1 MTEHSSTLTILH
13 VVGPLHDDI
22 SRMCKAIV
30 PQFEDSKDISNIN
43 IEFEIRLGN
52 YEKTSSD
59 KTIFTPGLSYEEFS
73 RFYTYLE
80 DNCKK
85 IEAEN
90 YLDIYCRE
98 LPKINGYD
106 LRTTIK
112 GSGNIMDYCT
122 SNNLPLKREDAL
134 SFQIK
139 MANPSIP
146 KIDIDVYDMRLS
158 VSGEVSFD
166 KNDIPVELKMSSLEE
181 VNKRIYEAE
190 KQFRYKKRTSY
201 VSPDGMFRYDLT
213 QVKQVFSG
221 NGLKSEKTLSVSEV
235 FNQQPVYE
243 VELEFLYKDQYSS
256 NGVRFSKYGLQS
268 VLENITLAMQIRQDA
283 ELVLVKDE
291 KYNVIRNFLELY
303 YFKEDVSKEFSQY
316 YMRRDKQYSRM
327 FPGAKVSTLERVNLI
342 KDAATKERKPY
353 IYKDYTV
360 TDKADGERFILFVDR
375 KGRVYLVDDRMNV
388 LRTDIVV
395 RTLESTMIDGE
406 LVVTFDKGIKVY
418 NYFAF
423 DILYLNSEKTYEYP
437 LFPKT
442 ERDRDRSR
450 FYKLENTIRIFQRAE
465 VPRINGVSIFNISAK
480 NYRVINDEDVHR
492 MKEWC
497 GFIWNR
503 RDKGFRYDLD
513 GLIFT
518 PKFETYP
525 IGKFWSSALKW
536 KPPVENSIDF
546 LVKFR
551 SGDNA
556 IRTTITKTGGQEMVT
571 KYQLADLYVGESVEK
586 RGVREYVEKKFDLP
600 NTIGTDPTYL
610 IKIPLGRTGLKDDV
624 PIRSDTIIEC
634 VWEDGGWKVLK
645 TRLDKTQRYLASG
658 KNISNT
664 ANNIAVAISIWSTIV
679 EPITTDMITGVEPVE
694 DVEYYSK
701 TGTDLTEP
709 MRGFNNYMKT
719 LLISGSRKNGDSL
732 IDFSCGRG
740 GDIKKWFSSDY
751 RRVVGLDISRG
762 NIESMDPK
770 FGATGRIEHLK
781 NKFPQYKS
789 WSEGVKF
796 FWADT
801 SKITTSDHPNGV
813 CQTALKEE
821 ASKALAKQFDVGASF
836 FTAHYYFESPLK
848 IRGFFQN
855 LFDNIR
861 DGGLAVITCFD
872 GLEIFKW
879 LENLETGQVY
889 SGLVRSKP
897 VWQIKKAYN
906 KNTPFLETSSNVGLK
921 IDIKF
926 ESISD
931 DYYTEYLLHPKYFTK
946 IAEEYGF
953 SVISDADAKS
963 MFNLKSGTA
972 LFGDI
977 VTDLDN
983 AEEMKRLHDSEL
995 GKVFYRDINSLVND
1009 DDYADLREWNKHNR
1023 YFILRKNAKGDMSV
1037 PKGWRSRLSKYD
1049 CEHEYK
1055 EDDTTTTEGS
1065 ETAPKKRTPKKKTP
1079 VVPVEAA
1086 VVVAEEVAV
1095 VEAEVVAEAAVAEEQ
1110 TQASLP
1116 SEETNTAPTAP
1127 KKRVLKKKTAAV
1139 PVEVEVEVAPTTEV
1153 SAVPEVQVSVAEEKP
1168 APKKRTLKKK
1178 TVTEGSVTESSVA
1191 VSEPV
1196 TEPIVEN
1203 TPALVPEVVVPQ
1215 TTPKKRVL
1223 KKKAESTVTSGTET
1237 VTETETVTAAPA
1249 EPTEEV
1255 SVPEKPKKK
1264 APAGKKK
1271 LDVAPSVLEQLLK
1284 GTSEQEEG
1292 VKPPIEAE
1300 TKSELECV
1308 VDKAPAGTKVKVPKK
1323 LLGKKKSSEK
1333 Q

>member
-1 MTEHSSTLTILH
+1 MTEHSSNPANLH

-22 SRMCKAIV
+22 SRMCKAIL
-30 PQFEDSKDISNIN
+30 PQLEQSKDISNIN

-52 YEKTSSD
+52 YEKTSSG
-59 KTIFTPGLSYEEFS
+59 KLIFTPGVSYEEFS

-85 IEAEN
+85 VESEN

-98 LPKINGYD
+98 LPQINGHD
-106 LRTTIK
+106 VRTTIK
-112 GSGNIMDYCT
+112 GSGNIMDYCI
-122 SNNLPLKREDAL
+122 SNTLPLNNDDVV

-139 MANPSIP
+139 MTNPSTP

-158 VSGEVSFD
+158 VVGEVSFTTAD
-166 KNDIPVELKMSSLEE
+166 TLTELKMSTTDELQ
-181 VNKRIYEAE
+181 KRIHDAD

-201 VSPDGMFRYDLT
+201 ISPDGMFRYDLT

-221 NGLKSEKTLSVSEV
+221 NSLKYEKTLGSSDI
-235 FNQQPVYE
+235 FNQSPVYE
-243 VELEFLYKDQYSS
+243 VELEFIYKGEYAS
-256 NGVRFSKYGLQS
+256 NRVYFGKRDNAIGI
-268 VLENITLAMQIRQDA
+268 VLKNIALAMQIRQDA

-291 KYNVIRNFLELY
+291 KHNVIRNFLELY
-303 YFKEDVSKEFSQY
+303 YFKEDVSKEFNQY

-388 LRTDIVV
+388 LRTDIVS
-395 RTLESTMIDGE
+395 RNLESTMLDGE
-406 LVVTFDKGIKVY
+406 LVITFESGIKVY

-423 DILYLNSEKTYEYP
+423 DILYSNAEKTYEYP
-437 LFPKT
+437 LFPKS

-450 FYKLENTIRIFQRAE
+450 FYKLESAIRTFQKAD
-465 VPRINGVSIFNISAK
+465 VPRINGVSMFNISAK

-503 RDKGFRYDLD
+503 REKGFRYDLD

-518 PKFETYP
+518 PKFEAYP

-551 SGDNA
+551 SGEQSVK
-556 IRTTITKTGGQEMVT
+556 TTITNIAGQESVT
-571 KYQLADLYVGESVEK
+571 KYQLADLYVGESLEK

-610 IKIPLGRTGLKDDV
+610 IKIPLGSTGLKDDV
-624 PIRSDTIIEC
+624 PIRSETIIEC
-634 VWEDGGWKVLK
+634 VWEEGGWRVLK

-679 EPITTDMITGVEPVE
+679 EPITVDMITGVEPIE
-694 DVEYYSK
+694 EVEYYSK
-701 TGTDLTEP
+701 SGTDLTEP
-709 MRGFNNYMKT
+709 MRGFNNYIKT
-719 LLISGSRKNGDSL
+719 VLISGSRKNGDSL

-751 RRVVGLDISRG
+751 RRVVGLDVSRG

-770 FGATGRIEHLK
+770 FGAAGRIQHLQ

-801 SKITTSDHPNGV
+801 SKITTAAHPNGV
-813 CQTALKEE
+813 CQTVLKED
-821 ASKALAKQFDVGASF
+821 AAKALANPFDVGASF

-855 LFDNIR
+855 MFDNIR

-879 LENLETGQVY
+879 LEHLETGQVY
-889 SGLVRSKP
+889 SGLVKSKP

-931 DYYTEYLLHPKYFTK
+931 DYYSEYLLHPKYFTK

-977 VTDLDN
+977 VKDLEN
-983 AEEMKRLHDSEL
+983 ADEMKRLRDSEL

-1023 YFILRKNAKGDMSV
+1023 YFILRKSAKGDMSV

-1055 EDDTTTTEGS
+1055 EEEPATVTQEPESVTSEETTSSKPGPKKRTLKKKASPVAEEPATVTEEAPPVAKPTPKKRTLKKKTIAEGS
-1065 ETAPKKRTPKKKTP
+1065 ETLSEPTVESEPT
-1079 VVPVEAA
+1079 VVTE
-1086 VVVAEEVAV
+1086 
-1095 VEAEVVAEAAVAEEQ
+1095 AVAEPTVE
-1110 TQASLP
+1110 
-1116 SEETNTAPTAP
+1116 SEAVAETELVTEAVTEPAKPAP
-1127 KKRVLKKKTAAV
+1127 KKRVLKKKADAAATAA
-1139 PVEVEVEVAPTTEV
+1139 TT
-1153 SAVPEVQVSVAEEKP
+1153 AEE
-1168 APKKRTLKKK
+1168 TT
-1178 TVTEGSVTESSVA
+1178 TV
-1191 VSEPV
+1191 
-1196 TEPIVEN
+1196 VE
-1203 TPALVPEVVVPQ
+1203 
-1215 TTPKKRVL
+1215 
-1223 KKKAESTVTSGTET
+1223 
-1237 VTETETVTAAPA
+1237 
-1249 EPTEEV
+1249 EEQ
-1255 SVPEKPKKK
+1255 EKPKKK

-1284 GTSEQEEG
+1284 GVSEAPTEE
-1292 VKPPIEAE
+1292 VKPPPMEAE
-1300 TKSELECV
+1300 TKSELEGV
-1308 VDKAPAGTKVKVPKK
+1308 VEKAPAGTKVKVPKK
-1323 LLGKKKSSEK
+1323 LLGKKKKSSEE

>member
-1 MTEHSSTLTILH
+1 
-13 VVGPLHDDI
+13 
-22 SRMCKAIV
+22 
-30 PQFEDSKDISNIN
+30 
-43 IEFEIRLGN
+43 
-52 YEKTSSD
+52 
-59 KTIFTPGLSYEEFS
+59 
-73 RFYTYLE
+73 
-80 DNCKK
+80 
-85 IEAEN
+85 
-90 YLDIYCRE
+90 
-98 LPKINGYD
+98 
-106 LRTTIK
+106 
-112 GSGNIMDYCT
+112 MDYCS
-122 SNNLPLKREDAL
+122 SNTLPLKSSDAV

-139 MANPSIP
+139 MTNASVP

-158 VSGEVSFD
+158 VVGEVSFNTAD
-166 KNDIPVELKMSSLEE
+166 VVSEMKLSSVDELQ
-181 VNKRIYEAE
+181 KRIHDAE

-201 VSPDGMFRYDLT
+201 ISPDGMFRYDLT
-213 QVKQVFSG
+213 QVKQVYNG
-221 NGLKSEKTLSVSEV
+221 NSLKYEKTLGESEI
-235 FNQQPVYE
+235 FKTTPVYE
-243 VELEFLYKDQYSS
+243 VELEFIYKGEYEPNRVYFGKSD
-256 NGVRFSKYGLQS
+256 NGVRHVLQ
-268 VLENITLAMQIRQDA
+268 NIALAMQIRQDA

-291 KYNVIRNFLELY
+291 KHNVIRNFLSLY
-303 YFKEDVSKEFSQY
+303 YFKEDADKEFNQY

-342 KDAATKERKPY
+342 KDASTKERKPY

-395 RTLESTMIDGE
+395 PSLESTMIDGE
-406 LVVTFDKGIKVY
+406 LVVTFEHGIKVY

-423 DILYLNSEKTYEYP
+423 DILYSNAEKTYEYP
-437 LFPKT
+437 LFPKS

-450 FYKLENTIRIFQRAE
+450 FYKLESAIRIFQRAE

-503 RDKGFRYDLD
+503 RDKGFRYELD

-518 PKFETYP
+518 PKFEAYP

-551 SGDNA
+551 SGDNSVK
-556 IRTTITKTGGQEMVT
+556 TTVTKTAGQEVVT

-610 IKIPLGRTGLKDDV
+610 IKIPLGSTGVKDDV
-624 PIRSDTIIEC
+624 PIRSETIIEC

-694 DVEYYSK
+694 EVEYYSK
-701 TGTDLTEP
+701 SGTDLTEP
-709 MRGFNNYMKT
+709 MRGFNNYIKT
-719 LLISGSRKNGDSL
+719 VLISGSRKNGDSL

-751 RRVVGLDISRG
+751 HRVVGLDISRL

-770 FGATGRIEHLK
+770 FGAMGRIQHLQ
-781 NKFPQYKS
+781 NKFPQYKK
-789 WSEGVKF
+789 WAEGVKF

-801 SKITTSDHPNGV
+801 SKITTATHPNGV
-813 CQTALKEE
+813 CQTALKEG
-821 ASKALAKQFDVGASF
+821 AVKALEVPFDVGASF

-879 LENLETGQVY
+879 LEHLETGQVY
-889 SGLVRSKP
+889 SGLVKSKP

-931 DYYTEYLLHPKYFTK
+931 DYYSEYLLHPKYFIK

-953 SVISDADAKS
+953 SVISDSDAKS
-963 MFNLKSGTA
+963 IFNLKSGTA

-977 VTDLDN
+977 VT
-983 AEEMKRLHDSEL
+983 
-995 GKVFYRDINSLVND
+995 
-1009 DDYADLREWNKHNR
+1009 
-1023 YFILRKNAKGDMSV
+1023 
-1037 PKGWRSRLSKYD
+1037 
-1049 CEHEYK
+1049 
-1055 EDDTTTTEGS
+1055 
-1065 ETAPKKRTPKKKTP
+1065 
-1079 VVPVEAA
+1079 
-1086 VVVAEEVAV
+1086 
-1095 VEAEVVAEAAVAEEQ
+1095 
-1110 TQASLP
+1110 
-1116 SEETNTAPTAP
+1116 
-1127 KKRVLKKKTAAV
+1127 
-1139 PVEVEVEVAPTTEV
+1139 
-1153 SAVPEVQVSVAEEKP
+1153 
-1168 APKKRTLKKK
+1168 
-1178 TVTEGSVTESSVA
+1178 
-1191 VSEPV
+1191 
-1196 TEPIVEN
+1196 
-1203 TPALVPEVVVPQ
+1203 
-1215 TTPKKRVL
+1215 
-1223 KKKAESTVTSGTET
+1223 
-1237 VTETETVTAAPA
+1237 
-1249 EPTEEV
+1249 
-1255 SVPEKPKKK
+1255 
-1264 APAGKKK
+1264 
-1271 LDVAPSVLEQLLK
+1271 
-1284 GTSEQEEG
+1284 
-1292 VKPPIEAE
+1292 
-1300 TKSELECV
+1300 
-1308 VDKAPAGTKVKVPKK
+1308 
-1323 LLGKKKSSEK
+1323 
-1333 Q
+1333 